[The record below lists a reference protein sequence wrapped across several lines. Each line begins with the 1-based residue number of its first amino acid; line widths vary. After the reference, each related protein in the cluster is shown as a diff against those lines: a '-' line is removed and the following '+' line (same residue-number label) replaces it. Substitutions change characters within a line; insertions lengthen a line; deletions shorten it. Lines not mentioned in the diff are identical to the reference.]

1 MEIIN
6 TYDPTKDAAEVRNQ
20 SILEK
25 SKLVLSI
32 WFQRFKKNFNE
43 DRHELLIANIIICLF
58 SIIISLIITF
68 LSNDAFKI
76 ISTIIDSLITY
87 FSITIGFS
95 LATLTFIIENLR
107 KINKENEKDENDLLK
122 KILSLIVIYILHGV
136 FMIGIF
142 ILELI
147 LGNIIFFNGIMYYI
161 INIGGITFY
170 SIMVIFNLYIFCKI
184 VIILYYFAIL
194 ILKK

>member
-32 WFQRFKKNFNE
+32 WFQSFKKNFNE

>member
-32 WFQRFKKNFNE
+32 WFQSLKKNFNE

>member
-20 SILEK
+20 SILTK

-32 WFQRFKKNFNE
+32 WFERFKKNFNE

-58 SIIISLIITF
+58 SVIISLIITF

-76 ISTIIDSLITY
+76 VSTIIDSLITY

>member
-6 TYDPTKDAAEVRNQ
+6 TYDSTKDAAEVRNQ

-32 WFQRFKKNFNE
+32 WFQSFKKNFNE